1 MNKEIKT
8 EAIREPRKNIYLSV
22 GRDFYADALKECESD
37 NDSVTAAE
45 IVRKRRN
52 ELLSRTDSRMSLD
65 RIGLAT
71 PSYTLTGLIEF
82 VRTIMK
88 ALTGD
93 WARYRQAL
101 RDIPEQPGFP
111 FNVEWPDEPKEG

>member
-1 MNKEIKT
+1 MGKDIDTPKAGIPYKDYYT
-8 EAIREPRKNIYLSV
+8 QPK
-22 GRDFYADALKECESD
+22 RDFFNWAMAECEAEGD
-37 NDSVTAAE
+37 VETAKL
-45 IVRKRRN
+45 IVRRKRN
-52 ELLSRTDSRMSLD
+52 DLLSASDSRMSLD

-93 WARYRQAL
+93 WAKYRQAL
-101 RDIPEQPGFP
+101 RDLPEQPGFP
-111 FNVEWPDEPKEG
+111 FNVEWPKEPEGE